1 MKKNVCMIA
10 YTNYLYDARVRR
22 EAETIASC
30 PDYEVSILA
39 LKEADEPKAYKVEGV
54 KVIELDTK
62 KYKGTSKVGLLFSHL
77 KFIYQS
83 FLKYN
88 EMLFSRKLD
97 VIHVHN
103 MPNFLVFAAL
113 IPRLLGKKVILDI
126 HDSTPETYFAKYGDS
141 HNRFIY
147 KILCFE
153 EALCCR
159 FAHKLI
165 CVNHPQRNILVNRGI
180 PTEKIIVSMNLPDP
194 KWFSIDEKK
203 GKFKD
208 RHDKF
213 RMVYHGTI
221 SNRLGV
227 DLAIQAVAKLAE
239 NNSDIEFNILG
250 VGDGVQECTDLV
262 KKLGADNVVH
272 INNKMIPLENLLAY
286 LEDMDLGIVPNR
298 RNIAT
303 ELMLPVKLLEYVTLG
318 IPVVV
323 SRLPAIEYYFTP
335 DMVSYFE
342 PENFESMMSAILDLY
357 KNESRRREKA
367 ENAKAFIKKYNWPDH
382 QLDLINLYR
391 NL

>member
-10 YTNYLYDARVRR
+10 YTHYLSDARVRR

-30 PDYEVSILA
+30 PDYEVSILV
-39 LKEADEPKAYKVEGV
+39 LKETDKPKAYEVEGV
-54 KVIELDTK
+54 KVIELNTI
-62 KYKGTSKVGLLFSHL
+62 KYEEKGKFNLVFSYL

-83 FLKYN
+83 FLKLN

-97 VIHVHN
+97 VVHVHN

-126 HDSTPETYFAKYGDS
+126 HDSTPETFFAKYGDGQK
-141 HNRFIY
+141 RFIY
-147 KILCFE
+147 NILSFE
-153 EALCCR
+153 EAVCCR

-165 CVNHPQRNILVNRGI
+165 CVNYPQRNILVNRGI
-180 PTEKIIVSMNLPDP
+180 PAKKITISMNLPDP
-194 KWFSIDEKK
+194 KWFNLVEKTGQTK
-203 GKFKD
+203 NK
-208 RHDKF
+208 HNKF
-213 RMVYHGTI
+213 RIIYHGTI

-227 DLAIQAVAKLAE
+227 DLAIRACAKLAK
-239 NNSDIEFNILG
+239 NNPDIELNILG
-250 VGDGVQECTDLV
+250 GGDGLQECTDLV
-262 KKLGADNVVH
+262 KKLGCDNVVH
-272 INNKMIPLENLLAY
+272 INNNMIPLEGLLSY

-298 RNIAT
+298 KNMAT

-318 IPVVV
+318 IPVVA

-342 PENFESMMSAILDLY
+342 PEDLESMMNAILNLY
-357 KNESRRREKA
+357 KNEWRRREIA
-367 ENAKAFIKKYNWPDH
+367 ENAKSFVKKYNWPD
-382 QLDLINLYR
+382 QRQDLINLYF